1 MSLARK
7 EKTAAPPRP
16 PAHGAPALSPQAR
29 QLAEILLARQR
40 RGRVVITQSQLC
52 RLTGWDR
59 KTVRKYLRELQNFG
73 LIDWERRRRAPNVYW
88 ILDGE
93 GRLPEGETLI
103 SLVRRGTNVLILGEA
118 GAGKTYWLSRVANDG
133 HQAALTVQLFAG
145 SAKSVLVSMLNQLAD
160 AGLAEELPRSPNRLS
175 VQELESLVERALA
188 RAPGRILVL
197 IDELERMPPGFQP
210 WLARLASHYAV
221 QVVATARDEARDRVQ
236 WFLDHAWVW
245 RVPPMSKTEVEDWVR
260 TFVSQRNIPVV
271 GGERGLA
278 RLAEHVW
285 KQSQGNPRK
294 VQGLLRQ
301 IEARGYVDY
310 RAFREIRTSETFRI
324 LDLTWILVAT
334 VALVVIVRYMS
345 LGLGD
350 RMLYVAAGILY
361 GGGMLI
367 RYFAYRWRRPMKR

>member
-1 MSLARK
+1 MFPARD
-7 EKTAAPPRP
+7 EKHTPPCPPRP
-16 PAHGAPALSPQAR
+16 GPPTLSPQAR
-29 QLAEILLARQR
+29 QLAEILLARAR
-40 RGRVVITQSQLC
+40 RNRVIITQSQLC

-93 GRLPEGETLI
+93 GRLPEGESLAF
-103 SLVRRGTNVLILGEA
+103 LVRRGTNVLILGEP
-118 GAGKTYWLSRVANDG
+118 GSGKTYWLTRIAHDG
-133 HQAALTVQLFAG
+133 HQAAITVQLFAG
-145 SAKSVLVSMLNQLAD
+145 SAKSVLVSMLDQLAN
-160 AGLAEELPRSPNRLS
+160 AGLVEDLPRSPQRHS
-175 VQELESLVERALA
+175 VQELESLVERALS
-188 RAPGRILVL
+188 RAPGRVLVL
-197 IDELERMPPGFQP
+197 IDDLDRMPPGFHP

-221 QVVATARDEARDRVQ
+221 QVVATARDQERAK
-236 WFLDHAWVW
+236 WFLDHAWPW
-245 RVPPMSKTEVEDWVR
+245 QVPPLSRAEVEDWVR

-271 GGERGLA
+271 GGEKGMA
-278 RLAEHVW
+278 RLVEHVW
-285 KQSQGNPRK
+285 RQSGGNPRR

-310 RAFREIRTSETFRI
+310 RAFREVRTSETFRI
-324 LDLTWILVAT
+324 VDLTWILIAT
-334 VALVVIVRYMS
+334 VALVAVTRYLS

>member
-1 MSLARK
+1 LPLARD
-7 EKTAAPPRP
+7 EKPAPPRP
-16 PAHGAPALSPQAR
+16 LAAGPPALTPQAR

-59 KTVRKYLRELQNFG
+59 KTVRKYLRELQIFG

-88 ILDGE
+88 IFDGE
-93 GRLPEGETLI
+93 GRVPEGETLI
-103 SLVRRGTNVLILGEA
+103 SLVRRGTNVLIFGEP
-118 GAGKTYWLSRVANDG
+118 GVGKTYWLSRVAHDG
-133 HQAALTVQLFAG
+133 HQAAFTVQLFAG
-145 SAKSVLVSMLNQLAD
+145 SAKTVLVSMLNQLAD
-160 AGLAEELPRSPNRLS
+160 AGLVEEIPRSPHRLS
-175 VQELESLVERALA
+175 VQELESLVEASLS
-188 RAPGRILVL
+188 RAPGRVLVL
-197 IDELERMPPGFQP
+197 LDELDRMPPSFQP
-210 WLARLASHYAV
+210 WLARLVSHYAV
-221 QVVATARDEARDRVQ
+221 QVVATARDQERVK
-236 WFLDHAWVW
+236 WFLDHAWLW
-245 RVPPMSKTEVEDWVR
+245 QVPPLSRTEVEDWVR
-260 TFVSQRNIPVV
+260 TFINQRNIPVV
-271 GGERGLA
+271 GGEKGMA
-278 RLAEHVW
+278 RLVEHVW
-285 KQSQGNPRK
+285 RQSQGNPRK

-334 VALVVIVRYMS
+334 VALVIAVRYMS